1 MRWLRWAGMALAAA
15 VIMLGVVALVADS
28 DWGHR
33 QIARQIGER
42 LPRSGLVIGIGRID
56 GSIYGKARLVD
67 LTLSDPKGRFFEA
80 KRVDLDWRPLAW
92 FGNLLDIRHITA
104 PDARLI
110 RLPKLNPGR
119 KDAPILP
126 AFDLELGALRIDRLV
141 IDPGV
146 AGPRR
151 EGRVSGKASIHAGRA
166 LVDLSADAGAG
177 DQLAL
182 TLDAEPDRNRFDLE
196 SRVNAPAGGLFG
208 RMAGTARPFALMV
221 AGDGDWKAWA
231 GQAHVDMSGARVA
244 DLALSAKAGQFALDG
259 RVMAETLTKGK
270 VQRLTAPMVRVAGE
284 ARLADRKLTGQ
295 VSAKSEAINADA
307 RGTLDLATSS
317 FAGVEIGARLVK
329 PTALFPNMGGTGLD
343 LKARLT
349 GPFKTAQYEYLLTTQ
364 RMTFDQTGFEDV
376 RATGR
381 GQWGSVP
388 FQLPVTM
395 TARRVTG
402 VGDVAGGLLNNL
414 SAQGMLLISGKAITG
429 DGILVRSDKLN
440 GRISLF
446 IDLATGVYDL
456 GLSGQLMRYRIPGLG
471 IVDVKTELKVIPA
484 GAGKGSRVA
493 GRGQA
498 WVRQWE
504 NSFLAGL
511 AGGLPVLDT
520 GLTRGPDG
528 VLVLTGLSLRAPAL
542 TLSGNGLRRRDGSF
556 HFEGS
561 GRQGRYGQLSLKLEG
576 RIERPTLDVV
586 LARPADGLGLANV
599 RLHLDPGAAGYG
611 WTAQG
616 QLMLGPFAGEG
627 AILLPPGGQAV
638 IDIARLQ
645 ASGMVARGRMAPVGG
660 ALDGT
665 LALSGGGVDGQ
676 LVLRPDHGL
685 QRIDAK
691 VNARNARFEGPPA
704 LAARRARFDGSILL
718 DPAGM
723 KVDGTLTGEG
733 LSRGNWTLARL
744 AANLRMTG
752 EDGEIRASLAGARG
766 RAFDL
771 QTVAHGRGGT
781 WRIEGG
787 GTIDRKPVRLLQAAN
802 LQREAGGWRL
812 QPVDLQYVGGRARV
826 GGLFGAQ
833 SSAFQA
839 QLAGMPLG
847 IADLVWPGLG
857 LGGSA
862 NGSID
867 YQFKAGAAPEG
878 KADLRIKGLTRSGLV
893 LSSAPVDMG
902 IVAQLTGSNVGLRA
916 IAMSGGREIGR
927 AQARLTPGPGADLA
941 TRLAH
946 APVFAQVRY
955 AGAADIL
962 WRMTGVDAIDISG
975 PVSVAADVT
984 GRVDDPQIKG
994 SLRTT
999 NARLESPLTGTV
1011 LTQVQASGRFGG
1023 GSKLVLDS
1031 LTARSG
1037 AEGSVTARGEIDLSS
1052 ARGFAMDIQ
1061 IDAKQARLIER
1072 DEIAA
1077 TVTGPLRLK
1086 SENGEGLISG
1096 DLLLDKSRYVLGKST
1111 AVSALPKLNVR
1122 EINAPEDR
1130 PTALAVAM
1138 PWRLA
1143 MAARAPGRLSV
1154 TGMGMESEWKAT
1166 LDIQGTPYA
1175 PSIRGRADMLR
1186 GGYDFAGRRFDLK
1199 RGSIRFQG
1207 ETPADPILDILA
1219 EGATQG
1225 LTASI
1230 RVTGTGQKP
1239 EIRFSSV
1246 PSLPEDELL
1255 SRMLFGTSIANLSA
1269 PEALQLAS
1277 AVASLRTGGDG
1288 ISPLNALR
1296 KAIGLDRLRILPADS
1311 VTGQRTSVSA
1321 GKYLSR
1327 RAYVEVVTDGQG
1339 YSATR
1344 AEFQV
1349 TRWLAILSTIS
1360 SVGRQSAALR
1370 VTKDY

>member
-1 MRWLRWAGMALAAA
+1 
-15 VIMLGVVALVADS
+15 
-28 DWGHR
+28 
-33 QIARQIGER
+33 
-42 LPRSGLVIGIGRID
+42 
-56 GSIYGKARLVD
+56 
-67 LTLSDPKGRFFEA
+67 
-80 KRVDLDWRPLAW
+80 
-92 FGNLLDIRHITA
+92 
-104 PDARLI
+104 
-110 RLPKLNPGR
+110 
-119 KDAPILP
+119 
-126 AFDLELGALRIDRLV
+126 
-141 IDPGV
+141 
-146 AGPRR
+146 
-151 EGRVSGKASIHAGRA
+151 
-166 LVDLSADAGAG
+166 
-177 DQLAL
+177 
-182 TLDAEPDRNRFDLE
+182 
-196 SRVNAPAGGLFG
+196 
-208 RMAGTARPFALMV
+208 
-221 AGDGDWKAWA
+221 
-231 GQAHVDMSGARVA
+231 
-244 DLALSAKAGQFALDG
+244 
-259 RVMAETLTKGK
+259 
-270 VQRLTAPMVRVAGE
+270 
-284 ARLADRKLTGQ
+284 
-295 VSAKSEAINADA
+295 
-307 RGTLDLATSS
+307 
-317 FAGVEIGARLVK
+317 
-329 PTALFPNMGGTGLD
+329 
-343 LKARLT
+343 
-349 GPFKTAQYEYLLTTQ
+349 
-364 RMTFDQTGFEDV
+364 
-376 RATGR
+376 
-381 GQWGSVP
+381 
-388 FQLPVTM
+388 
-395 TARRVTG
+395 
-402 VGDVAGGLLNNL
+402 
-414 SAQGMLLISGKAITG
+414 
-429 DGILVRSDKLN
+429 
-440 GRISLF
+440 
-446 IDLATGVYDL
+446 
-456 GLSGQLMRYRIPGLG
+456 
-471 IVDVKTELKVIPA
+471 
-484 GAGKGSRVA
+484 
-493 GRGQA
+493 
-498 WVRQWE
+498 
-504 NSFLAGL
+504 
-511 AGGLPVLDT
+511 
-520 GLTRGPDG
+520 
-528 VLVLTGLSLRAPAL
+528 
-542 TLSGNGLRRRDGSF
+542 
-556 HFEGS
+556 
-561 GRQGRYGQLSLKLEG
+561 
-576 RIERPTLDVV
+576 
-586 LARPADGLGLANV
+586 
-599 RLHLDPGAAGYG
+599 
-611 WTAQG
+611 
-616 QLMLGPFAGEG
+616 
-627 AILLPPGGQAV
+627 
-638 IDIARLQ
+638 
-645 ASGMVARGRMAPVGG
+645 
-660 ALDGT
+660 
-665 LALSGGGVDGQ
+665 
-676 LVLRPDHGL
+676 
-685 QRIDAK
+685 
-691 VNARNARFEGPPA
+691 
-704 LAARRARFDGSILL
+704 
-718 DPAGM
+718 
-723 KVDGTLTGEG
+723 
-733 LSRGNWTLARL
+733 
-744 AANLRMTG
+744 
-752 EDGEIRASLAGARG
+752 
-766 RAFDL
+766 
-771 QTVAHGRGGT
+771 
-781 WRIEGG
+781 
-787 GTIDRKPVRLLQAAN
+787 
-802 LQREAGGWRL
+802 
-812 QPVDLQYVGGRARV
+812 
-826 GGLFGAQ
+826 
-833 SSAFQA
+833 
-839 QLAGMPLG
+839 
-847 IADLVWPGLG
+847 
-857 LGGSA
+857 
-862 NGSID
+862 
-867 YQFKAGAAPEG
+867 
-878 KADLRIKGLTRSGLV
+878 
-893 LSSAPVDMG
+893 
-902 IVAQLTGSNVGLRA
+902 
-916 IAMSGGREIGR
+916 MSGGREIGR

-1086 SENGEGLISG
+1086 SENGQGLISG

-1143 MAARAPGRLSV
+1143 VAARAPGRLSV